1 MPFPAK
7 TVSII
12 LPTFREKGSI
22 GKVIEDFFQTGVVQE
37 IIVVNNNAEG
47 GTSEHIADSGAME
60 IKECRQGYG
69 FALVAGMEASK
80 GDYIFWCEPDGTF
93 IPRDI
98 HKLLAYLDDFEM
110 VLGTRTSPV
119 LIWNGAN
126 MRGLLRWGNWLVAK
140 LVELLYN
147 TPNLT
152 DVGCTFRGFRRS
164 VYEQVK
170 RHALS
175 GGSDFGLQFTLQ
187 AIRLGV
193 RFIEIPLNY
202 RPRVGFSS
210 VTGHVSRAVVLGLR
224 MCRSVILFRLQ
235 KK

>member
-1 MPFPAK
+1 MALTTK
-7 TVSII
+7 TVSVI

-22 GKVIEDFFQTGVVQE
+22 RTVIADFFRTGVVQE
-37 IIVVNNNAEG
+37 IIVVNNNAEK
-47 GTSEHIADSGAME
+47 GTSEHVADTGAIE
-60 IKECRQGYG
+60 IEEHRQGYG
-69 FALVAGMEASK
+69 FALGAGMEACT

-98 HKLLAYLDDFEM
+98 HKLLAYLDDFDM

-126 MRGLLRWGNWLVAK
+126 MRGLLRWGNWAVAK
-140 LVELLYN
+140 LVEFLYN

-164 VYEQVK
+164 VYEKVK
-170 RHALS
+170 CQSLS
-175 GGSDFGLQFTLQ
+175 GGSDFGLQFTLR
-187 AIRLGV
+187 AIRSGI

-202 RPRVGFSS
+202 CPRVGFSS
-210 VTGHVSRAVVLGLR
+210 VTGHLSRAVVLGVR

-235 KK
+235 KQ